1 MKVLKTSFRFS
12 NTFAALM
19 LLLQLQCFAFVRGET
34 QIFIDHTL
42 VPDSENNLELL
53 NENQESMALEPEN
66 VQALVENVQFDF
78 SEIEQSINATII
90 SNDEISDNRSEEL
103 PDEEFSPPISG
114 STVPFFVPVETTIN
128 LQLVNTPT
136 LMDQDQLNAFHAI
149 TFETLSFHLFQ
160 GTFLPL
166 IIESER
172 IEVEILQQTRSTMVQ
187 LAAPGQALQPR
198 FDGIPEPLYV
208 GLRISAKI
216 YEEDIEDA
224 DLRFHKVLGDIFTE
238 KEDEYVNSL
247 KLMDSYY
254 FAMLDEANIITEI
267 TADIIPYDE
276 AFGVKEASIQ
286 NEDEQEEEEEE
297 EEQEEEQAQEQEQK
311 PLDISS
317 KDPESISSIQET
329 KDVGRD
335 DEIQGGAL
343 PLGPIIGIA
352 ISGVILLILVGFLI
366 ARKYGG
372 KKKSN
377 DSEPILSSP
386 RKKKLWSDYDGLE
399 DHAESVANENLLS
412 NGLTSSDQKSY
423 VGSND
428 DLESQAMY
436 SYNPSGITS
445 VGTNGG
451 NVNIHPNPSYNF
463 DNMSYAFSLE
473 PGIEASTIGGMST
486 RSDRSDY
493 FRNQR
498 TGSDLP
504 IQEIPQVRM
513 STNEKLVHDDRK
525 KTNSQKN
532 EEYVMYDHFGNTEI
546 EREPSD
552 LKLTESELQMLPSNL
567 RGSSVESEFKTVTR
581 EVTVPPGK
589 LGIVIDT
596 SIEGPVI
603 HSVKKDSYL
612 YGKIFSGDVIV
623 AVDNVDTRAMTA
635 AAITTMMAKNARK
648 HRNLTVQRAA

>member
-1 MKVLKTSFRFS
+1 MKVLKTSYRLS
-12 NTFAALM
+12 HTFAALT
-19 LLLQLQCFAFVRGET
+19 LLLQLQCFAFVKGET

-42 VPDSENNLELL
+42 IPDSENNLELMD
-53 NENQESMALEPEN
+53 EDQESMAPEPEN

-90 SNDEISDNRSEEL
+90 SDDEFSDNRSEEV
-103 PDEEFSPPISG
+103 PDEAFSVPSSG
-114 STVPFFVPVETTIN
+114 SIAPFFIPVETTIN

-136 LMDQDQLNAFHAI
+136 LMDQDQLDAFHAI

-187 LAAPGQALQPR
+187 LAAPGLALQPR

-208 GLRISAKI
+208 SLRISAKI

-247 KLMDSYY
+247 KLMDSAY
-254 FAMLDEANIITEI
+254 FAVLDEANIITEI

-276 AFGVKEASIQ
+276 AFRVEEANNQ
-286 NEDEQEEEEEE
+286 NEDEQEKEK
-297 EEQEEEQAQEQEQK
+297 EQVQEQEQK

-329 KDVGRD
+329 NDAGRD

-352 ISGVILLILVGFLI
+352 ISGVILLILVGFVI

-412 NGLTSSDQKSY
+412 NDLTSSDQKSY

-493 FRNQR
+493 FRNQPN
-498 TGSDLP
+498 GSDLP

-513 STNEKLVHDDRK
+513 STNKKLVNDDRM
-525 KTNSQKN
+525 KTNSQK

-623 AVDNVDTRAMTA
+623 AIDNVDTRAMTA
-635 AAITTMMAKNARK
+635 AGITTMMAKNARK
-648 HRNLTVQRAA
+648 HRNLTVERAA